1 MIAPPA
7 GTRIWIAAG
16 VTDMR
21 RGFDG
26 LAAMVQA
33 QLEAAPFSGQ
43 LFAFRGTAWCPDQTV
58 VVGWRRLVPVLQ
70 TVGARTLC
78 LAASNQRQRVAD
90 DRAVVDAVGGH

>member
-26 LAAMVQA
+26 LAAMVQT
-33 QLEAAPFSGQ
+33 QLEADPFSGQ
-43 LFAFRGTAWCPDQTV
+43 IFAFRGRRGDRIKTV

-70 TVGARTLC
+70 TPGTRPFC
-78 LAASNQRQRVAD
+78 LAASEQRQRVAD